1 MANEYYTGDFG
12 KAYIKAAGQYGH
24 VTATPTITTAGTIPT
39 VNTWGTTYIDEM
51 GEMSQIAFTTP
62 TKIYV
67 WKGRVVYYYDTNSY
81 EPFYIIDGY
90 RTYHFKEAFEEAYTT
105 FLDTRVEID
114 LQYLAD
120 KLEGEK

>member
-1 MANEYYTGDFG
+1 MANEYYTD
-12 KAYIKAAGQYGH
+12 
-24 VTATPTITTAGTIPT
+24 TITTAGTTPT
-39 VNTWGTTYIDEM
+39 VNTFGTLDIGGI
-51 GEMSQIAFTTP
+51 GEMSQISFDTP

-67 WKGRVVYYYDTNSY
+67 WKGSIIYYYEPRDTLST
-81 EPFYIIDGY
+81 PFYVRDGE
-90 RTYHFKEAFEEAYTT
+90 RTYYLKTTFEKSYPT

>member
-1 MANEYYTGDFG
+1 MANEYYTD
-12 KAYIKAAGQYGH
+12 
-24 VTATPTITTAGTIPT
+24 TITTAGTIPT
-39 VNTWGTTYIDEM
+39 TNTWGTTYIDEI
-51 GEMSQIAFTTP
+51 GAMSQISFDTP

-67 WKGRVVYYYDTNSY
+67 WKGRIIYYYEPRNTM
-81 EPFYIIDGY
+81 PFYIIDGY
-90 RTYHFKEAFEEAYTT
+90 RTYHFKEAFEEAYPT

>member
-1 MANEYYTGDFG
+1 
-12 KAYIKAAGQYGH
+12 
-24 VTATPTITTAGTIPT
+24 
-39 VNTWGTTYIDEM
+39 
-51 GEMSQIAFTTP
+51 MSQIPFTTP

-67 WKGRVVYYYDTNSY
+67 WKGRIVYYYDTKSY
-81 EPFYIIDGY
+81 EPFYVIDGY
-90 RTYHFKEAFEEAYTT
+90 RTCHLKEAFEEAYTT